1 MKTITKLLK
10 ITGTLCL
17 SCICLTSKAE
27 PGNLTLEELRAF
39 LKKEINPSVSWFIE
53 KASFKGC
60 SEELWKP
67 IQESIDLYRT
77 LQGAIET
84 VEYNTNN
91 EPTVIQIL
99 GPVDSD
105 LEPLHS
111 SLGEIIDAARGVRLA
126 HEYEKGLGV
135 KDDISRQV
143 SKKTLK
149 QYGVTD
155 EKLNLLGNGSVYEIT
170 LGSILSGRWFNK
182 EMQKKGKDFFD
193 ESNFLKAVNK
203 YTGNVT
209 ILKKIPVV
217 VKEQRYNLKYEKAE
231 DRVQET
237 WNYQDSSIKIVYKLS
252 DSPLKE
258 MQAQLNGQLKASRE
272 DYKKH
277 AAVILFLLFDEMTP
291 PEYRV
296 QWVQNQ
302 STFYEPSTNR
312 ISLENVMKGI
322 EEYLQTRLGL
332 NKSFEDYQ
340 KEFEEVFPES
350 TENNKTTENNKNTS
364 SDDSDNNWSS
374 DSEDDESDSSEE
386 EWFPLE
392 PRFCF
397 VLRKPQELVTLEQL
411 NEFITE
417 HLEENIKK
425 NIEESEEFE
434 EFEEAYG
441 CIKTVTY
448 GTDEFGNTVPT
459 LIEYNPGDDM
469 DFLRDHLDDLEGNPI
484 CRNQRSPVLKELS
497 RGVTTE
503 ELKKYEITDEE
514 LKLLGGKDSIRKIT
528 FESILESNLFNK
540 EQRKRGCR
548 IYLNLSDEVN
558 VYINKAVF
566 VNSIPVVLKN
576 ITDNTEKT
584 ISFTYKV
591 SGKAL
596 EETRKYLREAFMVMV
611 PDVCSSER
619 AELTFLLLLD
629 EITPPEYRVLW
640 RFTDTKGSC
649 YQPYYNMICVK
660 KNILGDISHEIGHH
674 LQYHLN
680 LPREFEGF
688 KNTFA
693 KKLLLLESEWE
704 TSNKT
709 VSLPK
714 PLSDIF
720 EDHYW
725 GVPKVFTENDLFMR
739 WQLFSRWTRPNE
751 VSNILGLYFDPDG
764 KTVYVNMLSD
774 ADTLTFKY
782 GHTSKDLEYN
792 CYKKKDENEFKIQ
805 EEQSVFEKIVE
816 KAAES
821 KPDLT
826 LWNIVI
832 KLHEHAWTD
841 NYVKNTFD

>member
-17 SCICLTSKAE
+17 SCVCLTSKAD
-27 PGNLTLEELRAF
+27 PKNLTLEELRAF
-39 LKKEINPSVSWFIE
+39 LKKEIKPSVSWFIE
-53 KASFKGC
+53 EASLKGC
-60 SEELWKP
+60 SEELRKLS
-67 IQESIDLYRT
+67 QESIDLYRT

-99 GPVDSD
+99 GPVSSD

-111 SLGEIIDAARGVRLA
+111 RLGEIIDAAGSVRLA
-126 HEYEKGLGV
+126 YEYEKGLGV

-155 EKLNLLGNGSVYEIT
+155 EKFNLLGNNSIYEIT
-170 LGSILSGRWFNK
+170 FGSILSSCWFNK
-182 EMQKKGKDFFD
+182 EMQKKGKDFFKGL
-193 ESNFLKAVNK
+193 NFLEAVNK
-203 YTGNVT
+203 YTSNVT

-237 WNYQDSSIKIVYKLS
+237 QNYQDSSTKIVYKLS
-252 DSPLKE
+252 GSPLKE
-258 MQAQLNGQLKASRE
+258 MQEQLAGQLKASQK
-272 DYKKH
+272 DYKKR

-332 NKSFEDYQ
+332 NKSFEGYQ
-340 KEFEEVFPES
+340 EEFEKVFLDA
-350 TENNKTTENNKNTS
+350 TENNKTT
-364 SDDSDNNWSS
+364 
-374 DSEDDESDSSEE
+374 DSSEE
-386 EWFPLE
+386 EPYPVD

-411 NEFITE
+411 NEFITK

-425 NIEESEEFE
+425 NIEESEKFE
-434 EFEEAYG
+434 TYEKKRGY
-441 CIKTVTY
+441 IKTVTY
-448 GTDEFGNTVPT
+448 DTDEFGNTVPT
-459 LIEYNPGDDM
+459 IIKYKPGDDM
-469 DFLRDHLDDLEGNPI
+469 NFLRDHLDDLEENPI
-484 CRNQRSPVLKELS
+484 CRNQDTNVLRKLS
-497 RGVTTE
+497 REVTTE
-503 ELKKYEITDEE
+503 ELKECEITDEE
-514 LKLLGGKDSIRKIT
+514 LKLLGGQKFIRKIT
-528 FESILESNLFNK
+528 FESIFESNLFNEEQK
-540 EQRKRGCR
+540 ERVSC
-548 IYLNLSDEVN
+548 IYPNLSDEVN
-558 VYINKAVF
+558 VYISKAVF
-566 VNSIPVVLKN
+566 VNSIPVTLRN

-596 EETRKYLREAFMVMV
+596 EETRKYLRKAFMVMV
-611 PDVCSSER
+611 RDVCSSER
-619 AELTFLLLLD
+619 AKLTFLLLLD

-649 YQPYYNMICVK
+649 YRTYYNMICVN
-660 KNILGDISHEIGHH
+660 KNNLEDISHEIGHH
-674 LQYHLN
+674 LQKHLN

-688 KNTFA
+688 ENTFA

-704 TSNKT
+704 ESNKT

-720 EDHYW
+720 EDNHW
-725 GVPKVFTENDLFMR
+725 GVPNVFTENDLFMR
-739 WQLFSRWTRPNE
+739 WQLFSRWERPNE
-751 VSNILGLYFDPDG
+751 LSNILGLYFDRDG

-774 ADTLTFKY
+774 ADTVTFEY
-782 GHTSKDLEYN
+782 GHTSKDVEYN
-792 CYKKKDENEFKIQ
+792 CYKEKDENKFKNP
-805 EEQSVFEKIVE
+805 EEQSVFERIVE
-816 KAAES
+816 KAAGL
-821 KPDLT
+821 KPDLKF
-826 LWNIVI
+826 WNIVI
-832 KLHEHAWTD
+832 KLHEHPWTD
-841 NYVKNTFD
+841 DTIRNVFDEK

>member
-27 PGNLTLEELRAF
+27 PKILTLEELRTL
-39 LKKEINPSVSWFIE
+39 LKEKIEPSVSSLKSRVTE
-53 KASFKGC
+53 MDSLREC
-60 SEELWKP
+60 DEELRKLLK
-67 IQESIDLYRT
+67 ELIDVRNEQYKL
-77 LQGAIET
+77 LQGAIAA
-84 VEYNTNN
+84 VEYNTND
-91 EPTVIQIL
+91 EPAVIQIL
-99 GPVDSD
+99 GSD
-105 LEPLHS
+105 LRLFFRT
-111 SLGEIIDAARGVRLA
+111 LGEIDTAREARLKYE
-126 HEYEKGLGV
+126 HKYEKGLGV

-155 EKLNLLGNGSVYEIT
+155 EKLKLLGNGSVYEIT
-170 LGSILSGRWFNK
+170 LGSILSSRWFDK
-182 EMQKKGKDFFD
+182 EMQKKGKNFFD
-193 ESNFLKAVNK
+193 YFNFVKAVDQ
-203 YTGNVT
+203 YTDNVT
-209 ILKKIPVV
+209 ILKEIPVV
-217 VKEQRYNLKYEKAE
+217 VEEQRYLLKYEKE
-231 DRVQET
+231 KDRVQET
-237 WNYQDSSIKIVYKLS
+237 WNYYTGAPKHIVYKLS
-252 DSPLKE
+252 GSPFEKMLE
-258 MQAQLNGQLKASRE
+258 QLDGQLKDSRK
-272 DYKKH
+272 DYKKR

-302 STFYEPSTNR
+302 STFYEPRTNR

-332 NKSFEDYQ
+332 NKSFEGYQ
-340 KEFEEVFPES
+340 EEFKKVFLDA
-350 TENNKTTENNKNTS
+350 NKAT
-364 SDDSDNNWSS
+364 
-374 DSEDDESDSSEE
+374 DSSEE
-386 EWFPLE
+386 ELYPVD

-411 NEFITE
+411 NEFITK

-425 NIEESEEFE
+425 NIEESEKFE
-434 EFEEAYG
+434 TYEKKYG
-441 CIKTVTY
+441 YIRTVTY
-448 GTDEFGNTVPT
+448 DTDEFGNTVPT
-459 LIEYNPGDDM
+459 FIEYKPGDAM
-469 DFLRDHLDDLEGNPI
+469 NFLRDHLDDLEGNPI
-484 CRNQRSPVLKELS
+484 CRNQDTNVLKELS
-497 RGVTTE
+497 REVTTE

-528 FESILESNLFNK
+528 CGSILESNLFNS
-540 EQRKRGCR
+540 EQRLRGCS
-548 IYLNLSDEVN
+548 IYSNLSNEIEVY
-558 VYINKAVF
+558 VGKAVF
-566 VNSIPVVLKN
+566 VNSIPVILRN

-596 EETRKYLREAFMVMV
+596 EETRKYLREALHGMESYDTC
-611 PDVCSSER
+611 PSES
-619 AELTFLLLLD
+619 AKLTLLLLLD

-649 YQPYYNMICVK
+649 YKSYYNMICVNK
-660 KNILGDISHEIGHH
+660 DNLGDISHEIGHH
-674 LQYHLN
+674 LQKHLN

-764 KTVYVNMLSD
+764 KTVYVNMFSD
-774 ADTLTFKY
+774 ANTVTFAY
-782 GHTSKDLEYN
+782 GHTSKDLEYDL
-792 CYKKKDENEFKIQ
+792 YKKKDENEFKNP

-816 KAAES
+816 KAAEL
-821 KPDLT
+821 KPDLK
-826 LWNIVI
+826 LWNLVI
-832 KLHEHAWTD
+832 KLHEHYWRD
-841 NYVKNTFD
+841 DCVKNLFD

>member
-27 PGNLTLEELRAF
+27 PKNLTLEELSAF
-39 LKKEINPSVSWFIE
+39 LKKEIKPSVSWFIE
-53 KASFKGC
+53 EASL
-60 SEELWKP
+60 SEELRKLS
-67 IQESIDLYRT
+67 QKSIDLYRT

-143 SKKTLK
+143 SKETLK

-182 EMQKKGKDFFD
+182 EMQKKGKNFFD
-193 ESNFLKAVNK
+193 VSNFLETVHT
-203 YTGNVT
+203 YTANVT
-209 ILKKIPVV
+209 ILKEIPVV
-217 VKEQRYNLKYEKAE
+217 VKEQRYNLKYGKAE

-237 WNYQDSSIKIVYKLS
+237 WNYQDSSTNIVYKLS
-252 DSPLKE
+252 DFPLEE
-258 MQAQLNGQLKASRE
+258 MQEQLDTQLKAGWE
-272 DYKKH
+272 DYKKR
-277 AAVILFLLFDEMTP
+277 AAVVLFLLFDEMTP

-332 NKSFEDYQ
+332 NKSFEGYQ
-340 KEFEEVFPES
+340 EEFKKVFLDA
-350 TENNKTTENNKNTS
+350 TENNKAT
-364 SDDSDNNWSS
+364 
-374 DSEDDESDSSEE
+374 DSSEE
-386 EWFPLE
+386 ELYPAD
-392 PRFCF
+392 PHFCF
-397 VLRKPQELVTLEQL
+397 ILRKPQELVTLEQL
-411 NEFITE
+411 NEFITK
-417 HLEENIKK
+417 HLEKNIKK
-425 NIEESEEFE
+425 NESEKFE
-434 EFEEAYG
+434 TYEKKYG
-441 CIKTVTY
+441 YIQTVTY

-459 LIEYNPGDDM
+459 LIKYKPGDAM
-469 DFLRDHLDDLEGNPI
+469 NFLRDHLDDLVGNPI
-484 CRNQRSPVLKELS
+484 CRNQGSDVLKELS

-514 LKLLGGKDSIRKIT
+514 LKLLGGKDFIRKIT
-528 FESILESNLFNK
+528 FESILKSNLFNS
-540 EQRKRGCR
+540 EQRIRGYD

-558 VYINKAVF
+558 VYIDKAVF
-566 VNSIPVVLKN
+566 VNSIPVVLRD

-596 EETRKYLREAFMVMV
+596 EETRGYLREALHGMVQ
-611 PDVCSSER
+611 DVYSKT
-619 AELTFLLLLD
+619 AKLALLLLLD

-640 RFTDTKGSC
+640 RFTDTEGSC
-649 YQPYYNMICVK
+649 YQPYYNIICVEK
-660 KNILGDISHEIGHH
+660 DNLESISHEIGHY
-674 LQYHLN
+674 LQKHLN

-693 KKLLLLESEWE
+693 KKLLLLKSEWE
-704 TSNKT
+704 KSDKT
-709 VSLPK
+709 VSLPE

-720 EDHYW
+720 ENNEW
-725 GVPKVFTENDLFMR
+725 GVPEVFTENDLFMR

-751 VSNILGLYFDPDG
+751 VSNRLGLYFDRDG
-764 KTVYVNMLSD
+764 KVYVNMLSD

-782 GHTSKDLEYN
+782 GHTSKGLGYD
-792 CYKKKDENEFKIQ
+792 CYKEKDENEFKNP
-805 EEQSVFEKIVE
+805 EEQSVFEEIVK
-816 KAAES
+816 KAAEL
-821 KPDLT
+821 KPDLKFC
-826 LWNIVI
+826 NIVR
-832 KLHEHAWTD
+832 KLHERSCIED
-841 NYVKNTFD
+841 DDIVNVFEFDEE

>member
-27 PGNLTLEELRAF
+27 PKNLTLEELRAF
-39 LKKEINPSVSWFIE
+39 LKKEIKPSVSWFIE
-53 KASFKGC
+53 EASLKGC
-60 SEELWKP
+60 SEELRKLS
-67 IQESIDLYRT
+67 QETIDPYRT

-99 GPVDSD
+99 GPVSSD
-105 LEPLHS
+105 LEQPLHS
-111 SLGEIIDAARGVRLA
+111 SLREIIDAARAVRLA
-126 HEYEKGLGV
+126 YEYEKGLGV

-155 EKLNLLGNGSVYEIT
+155 EKFNLLGNGSVYEIT
-170 LGSILSGRWFNK
+170 LDSILSSYWFNK
-182 EMQKKGKDFFD
+182 EMQKKGKDFFYY
-193 ESNFLKAVNK
+193 SNFVKAVDQ
-203 YTGNVT
+203 YTDNVT
-209 ILKKIPVV
+209 ILKEISVV

-237 WNYQDSSIKIVYKLS
+237 QNYQDSSTNIVYKLS
-252 DSPLKE
+252 GTPLEK
-258 MQAQLNGQLKASRE
+258 MQYQLAGQLKASLE

-291 PEYRV
+291 SGYRV

-332 NKSFEDYQ
+332 NKSFEGYQ
-340 KEFEEVFPES
+340 EEFEKSVFGCNG
-350 TENNKTTENNKNTS
+350 NNKAT
-364 SDDSDNNWSS
+364 
-374 DSEDDESDSSEE
+374 DSSEE
-386 EWFPLE
+386 ELYPVD

-411 NEFITE
+411 NEFITK

-425 NIEESEEFE
+425 NSEESEKFE
-434 EFEEAYG
+434 TYEKKYG
-441 CIKTVTY
+441 YIKTVTDD
-448 GTDEFGNTVPT
+448 TDEFGNTVPT
-459 LIEYNPGDDM
+459 LIEYKPGDHM
-469 DFLRDHLDDLEGNPI
+469 DFLRDHLDDLETNPI
-484 CRNQRSPVLKELS
+484 CINQGSDVLRELS
-497 RGVTTE
+497 REVTTE
-503 ELKKYEITDEE
+503 ELKECEITDEE
-514 LKLLGGKDSIRKIT
+514 LKLLGGQKFIRKIT
-528 FESILESNLFNK
+528 FESIFESNLFNS
-540 EQRKRGCR
+540 EQKIRVCC
-548 IYLNLSDEVN
+548 IYPNLSDEIE
-558 VYINKAVF
+558 VYVNKAVF
-566 VNSIPVVLKN
+566 VNSIPVILRN
-576 ITDNTEKT
+576 ITDNTEKK

-596 EETRKYLREAFMVMV
+596 EETRKYLRGAFMVMV
-611 PDVCSSER
+611 RDLSSER
-619 AELTFLLLLD
+619 AKLALLLLLD

-640 RFTDTKGSC
+640 RFTDTKDSC
-649 YQPYYNMICVK
+649 YNPYYNIICVN
-660 KNILGDISHEIGHH
+660 KNNLEDISHEIGHY
-674 LQYHLN
+674 LQNHLN
-680 LPREFEGF
+680 LPQEFEGF
-688 KNTFA
+688 ENTFA

-704 TSNKT
+704 KSHKT
-709 VSLPK
+709 VSLPE

-720 EDHYW
+720 EDNNW
-725 GVPKVFTENDLFMR
+725 GVPEVFTENDLFMR
-739 WQLFSRWTRPNE
+739 WQLFSRWTTPDE
-751 VSNILGLYFDPDG
+751 LSNILGLYFDRDG

-792 CYKKKDENEFKIQ
+792 CYKKKDENEFKNP
-805 EEQSVFEKIVE
+805 EEQSVFEEIVK
-816 KAAES
+816 KAAEL
-821 KPDLT
+821 KPDLKF
-826 LWNIVI
+826 WNIVI
-832 KLHEHAWTD
+832 KLHEHLWRD
-841 NYVKNTFD
+841 EHIKDMFDEE